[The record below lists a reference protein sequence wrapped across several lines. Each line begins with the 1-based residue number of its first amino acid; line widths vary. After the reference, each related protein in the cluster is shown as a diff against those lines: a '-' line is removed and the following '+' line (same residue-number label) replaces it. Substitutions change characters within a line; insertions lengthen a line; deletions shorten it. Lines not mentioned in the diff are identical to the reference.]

1 MKTFEQLTPNQRKEM
16 IEVAAHELMGHISTG
31 LLEITLVN
39 PESQKRFEAIMAKG
53 RKKESHRLIMLHLLH
68 DKPIREEIY
77 RLAIVA
83 ASGSQYTDAGDPVTK
98 VSKDEI
104 DQYFSWQPT
113 VRTGAASNG
122 H

>member
-1 MKTFEQLTPNQRKEM
+1 MKTFEQLTPTQRKEM
-16 IEVAAHELMGHISTG
+16 IDVAAYELIEHVAMGVIEIS
-31 LLEITLVN
+31 LVN
-39 PESQKRFEAIMAKG
+39 PESQKRFEAILEAG
-53 RKKESHRLIMLHLLH
+53 RKKESTRLIKLQLLH
-68 DKPIREEIY
+68 DKSIREELY

-104 DQYFSWQPT
+104 DQYFSFQQQG
-113 VRTGAASNG
+113 RTGTESSG